1 MAHEHLMA
9 IYPYKLS
16 HYKQDFC
23 LTYRSKAKAQLQL
36 TEDQTEH
43 LWQGTKSIFSQSHKK
58 SLSFVS

>member
-43 LWQGTKSIFSQSHKK
+43 L
-58 SLSFVS
+58 